1 MPEWMV
7 DEVENLIMGQ
17 NFYVDNIPYLMDSAE
32 NIFLISDINGQNY
45 QNIDLPLSQCKCE
58 KVFVC

>member
-17 NFYVDNIPYLMDSAE
+17 TFYVDNIPYLMDSAE
-32 NIFLISDINGQNY
+32 NIFLNSDINGQNY